1 MIEAVAQVGNEV
13 DDFDVGVQADDLAL
27 PGAKRRQLDGDLV
40 AGDDVGVDR
49 GQRQQGGQVGELP
62 TRVTGRSLVPVVLT
76 SMVVVVA
83 VNAAPQ
89 SPGQR
94 PRRALK
100 GLAASRFA

>member
-62 TRVTGRSLVPVVLT
+62 YSRDGPQLSARGVDLDGGGGRGKRRTPVPQVSDPGVL
-76 SMVVVVA
+76 
-83 VNAAPQ
+83 
-89 SPGQR
+89 
-94 PRRALK
+94 
-100 GLAASRFA
+100 

>member
-62 TRVTGRSLVPVVLT
+62 YSRDGPQLSARGVDLDGGGGRGKRRTPVPRSAT
-76 SMVVVVA
+76 PACSKR
-83 VNAAPQ
+83 
-89 SPGQR
+89 SGR
-94 PRRALK
+94 K
-100 GLAASRFA
+100 